1 MERQK
6 YKHFSARAVISA
18 IVFSV
23 GLWIYA
29 TLNSRFDAT
38 VQLPITVKLPE
49 NLAIESKLPSALK
62 TRVRSDG
69 WQLLNLLYFNSPN
82 SCVLDLSKGLYRRDT
97 IKLTRADYLNSI
109 QMTNK
114 VEIVDV
120 LQEDLS
126 IALGEIEEKITPI
139 IPKIKI
145 RTRDGFTLVGE
156 LKIEPKEVLVKG
168 NKKALQSLISWQTD
182 NIVYTDV
189 YKSFEKEVNLSSDMG
204 AIFDIKPN
212 KVKISAIIQQV
223 AEREY
228 YDIPIKING
237 PDADNYK
244 IIPNIITVELR
255 GGVEDLAKLDWQ
267 SIKANIS
274 VADIKNDSTTFIKP
288 DITFPGNAVLLNSEP
303 KYLKII
309 NNEKEHKA
317 KKYERN

>member
-1 MERQK
+1 
-6 YKHFSARAVISA
+6 
-18 IVFSV
+18 
-23 GLWIYA
+23 
-29 TLNSRFDAT
+29 
-38 VQLPITVKLPE
+38 
-49 NLAIESKLPSALK
+49 
-62 TRVRSDG
+62 
-69 WQLLNLLYFNSPN
+69 
-82 SCVLDLSKGLYRRDT
+82 
-97 IKLTRADYLNSI
+97 
-109 QMTNK
+109 MTNK